1 MVECKKCG
9 KKCEKDY
16 CFHCKPKKGL
26 SRGHLKAYRAPQ
38 RHYKP
43 KDDVDVHLMQK
54 FFLQVW
60 NKRKEH
66 RCEECNQSLGREP
79 LSYMFDHILEKQ
91 RYPQLKFEEENIQ
104 YLCLLCHDKKTR
116 GFISEKINNKIVFV
130 KNKFNIFDE

>member
-60 NKRKEH
+60 NKRKHISEISG
-66 RCEECNQSLGREP
+66 EKLLSPISSL
-79 LSYMFDHILEKQ
+79 YFHHILPKSKYKEAM
-91 RYPQLKFEEENIQ
+91 YDEENII
-104 YLCLLCHDKKTR
+104 LLTPIEHGNVENNPQR
-116 GFISEKINNKIVFV
+116 YEIINNKRDYLLKKYSNFG
-130 KNKFNIFDE
+130 E